1 MIMAVVGAL
10 PSIRGRLIFGTHKKQ
25 KQKKPKKNP
34 YNFSGLDG
42 QFLNISGE
50 KGSIRIVISF
60 CLSLFYSAQATS
72 LYLDVVIIH

>member
-10 PSIRGRLIFGTHKKQ
+10 PSIRGRLIFGTHKK
-25 KQKKPKKNP
+25 KKKP

>member
-1 MIMAVVGAL
+1 MTMAVVGAL
-10 PSIRGRLIFGTHKKQ
+10 PSIRGRLIFGTQ
-25 KQKKPKKNP
+25 KTPQKKNP

-50 KGSIRIVISF
+50 KGSIRVVISF